1 MHIKE
6 NETELTLS
14 EDFYHELN
22 TLTIDP
28 KVDLE
33 KLRYLSIITGRNG
46 NHAIFWFK
54 EVYTRGQGFFAR
66 AEMLGESVQSHD
78 VAVRMMN
85 ELAARLQNAGVPI
98 KR

>member
-1 MHIKE
+1 M
-6 NETELTLS
+6 ELILS
-14 EDFYHELN
+14 KDFYHELN

-33 KLRYLSIITGRNG
+33 KLRYLSIVTGKSG

-54 EVYTRGQGFFAR
+54 EVYKRGQGFFAR
-66 AEMLGESVQSHD
+66 VEMLGEPVQSHD
-78 VAVRMMN
+78 VAVCIMN

>member
-1 MHIKE
+1 MHIKV
-6 NETELTLS
+6 NETVLTLS

-33 KLRYLSIITGRNG
+33 KLHYLSIVTGRNG

-54 EVYTRGQGFFAR
+54 EVCKRDEGFFAR
-66 AEMLGESVQSHD
+66 AEMLGKPVQSHD
-78 VAVRMMN
+78 VAVSMMN
-85 ELAARLQNAGVPI
+85 ELAARLQNADVPI